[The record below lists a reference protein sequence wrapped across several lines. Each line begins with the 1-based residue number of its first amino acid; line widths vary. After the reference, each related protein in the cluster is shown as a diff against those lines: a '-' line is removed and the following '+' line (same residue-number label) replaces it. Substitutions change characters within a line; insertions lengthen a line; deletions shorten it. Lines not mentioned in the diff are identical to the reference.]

1 VYECRRILRRA
12 KSTNTIILAARI
24 LRCGVL
30 ARYTS
35 SPVFAQP
42 SNLNILSLRIERW
55 MLMVFARRVLAFGA
69 LLASLWCVEV
79 AVLPVILVELSSG
92 ASVYHGVVPAA
103 GLLPHRQ

>member
-1 VYECRRILRRA
+1 
-12 KSTNTIILAARI
+12 
-24 LRCGVL
+24 
-30 ARYTS
+30 
-35 SPVFAQP
+35 
-42 SNLNILSLRIERW
+42 